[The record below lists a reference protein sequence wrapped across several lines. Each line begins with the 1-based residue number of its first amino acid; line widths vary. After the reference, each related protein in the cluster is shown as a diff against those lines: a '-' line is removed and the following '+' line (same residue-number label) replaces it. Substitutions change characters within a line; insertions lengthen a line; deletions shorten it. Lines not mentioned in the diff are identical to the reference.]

1 MSSRRH
7 GFTFIEV
14 LACLLIV
21 SLGLAAAVSLT
32 LYGELVSERAQAKST
47 AMATALSV
55 AIDPAPMLHESASS
69 HWHLSGSNGI
79 GTTTGWLN
87 GYYVVRVEW
96 AGSTPAVG
104 FASDPVSVDV
114 YGGIRGTLVASY
126 STCVMRQDVAP

>member
-1 MSSRRH
+1 MNMNRH

-21 SLGLAAAVSLT
+21 SLGIAAAVSLT
-32 LYGELVSERAQAKST
+32 LYGEIASERAQAKST

-69 HWHLSGSNGI
+69 NWHLSGVSPV
-79 GTTTGWLN
+79 GTTTGWVN
-87 GYYVVRVEW
+87 GYYVVRVES
-96 AGSTPAVG
+96 AGSVPAVG
-104 FASDPVSVDV
+104 FASNPVSVDV

-126 STCVMRQDVAP
+126 ATRVMRQDVAP